1 MLVSCFSTSLLSSCN
16 CVVMMAK
23 GNHSLVTEFVLLGF
37 SEDRGIQAVLF
48 MVFLL
53 IYVVTLLGNAGMI
66 TLIRL
71 DSRLHTP
78 MYFFLSC
85 LSFLDICYSSSVT
98 PRVLS
103 DLPASQKVIISH
115 SACLAQFYF
124 YAVFATTEC
133 YLLAAMAY
141 DRYVAICSPL
151 LYVFSMSSRVCALL
165 VAGSYLAGV
174 VNATIHTGFALRL
187 SFCGSNLINH
197 FYCDGPLL
205 YAISCADPTINEMVM
220 FLAVGFNLLVTSVT
234 ILVSYTYILLTVLR
248 MHTAAGKCKAFSTCA
263 SHLAAVTL
271 FYVSAASMY
280 SRPSSRH
287 SQDLDKVASV
297 FYTMVTP
304 MLNPFIYSLRNQEV
318 KDALG
323 KVLERKRVP
332 DKQVS

>member
-1 MLVSCFSTSLLSSCN
+1 MLILCFSASLLVYCN
-16 CVVMMAK
+16 CAVTMAK
-23 GNHSLVTEFVLLGF
+23 GNHTPITEFVLLGF
-37 SEDRGIQAVLF
+37 SEKRGTQAALF
-48 MVFLL
+48 VAFLL

-78 MYFFLSC
+78 MYFFLSS
-85 LSFLDICYSSSVT
+85 LSFLDICYSSSIT

-103 DLPASQKVIISH
+103 DLPASRKVISH

-165 VAGSYLAGV
+165 VAGSYLLGV

-187 SFCGSNLINH
+187 SFCGPNVINH
-197 FYCDGPLL
+197 FYCDSPPL
-205 YAISCADPTINEMVM
+205 YAISCTDPTTNEIVM
-220 FLAVGFNLLVTSVT
+220 FLVVGFNMLVTSVA
-234 ILVSYTYILLTVLR
+234 ILVSYTYILLAVLR
-248 MHTAAGKCKAFSTCA
+248 MRTAAGKHKAFSTCA

-271 FYVSAASMY
+271 FY
-280 SRPSSRH
+280 
-287 SQDLDKVASV
+287 
-297 FYTMVTP
+297 
-304 MLNPFIYSLRNQEV
+304 
-318 KDALG
+318 
-323 KVLERKRVP
+323 
-332 DKQVS
+332 